1 MKMWIIDLHLILEPR
16 RYWNKANNKIIEN
29 MQMRMKTT
37 KRLYIHDFKLIAKS
51 DEEITNQLTTLKEF
65 NDDMRMDL
73 DSINAQ
79 KPLSSKNDYKEKKI
93 LG

>member
-1 MKMWIIDLHLILEPR
+1 
-16 RYWNKANNKIIEN
+16 
-29 MQMRMKTT
+29 MRMKTT